1 VRAKQNRFSRAEA
14 EKHIRKKHARA
25 PAEVAE
31 LLADRISSRQWRE
44 AITIG
49 RAFAFVA
56 QAHVRHQMTD
66 YDRLLRIPGITREE
80 AQLIVNA
87 EVQAVIAS
95 WATLKA

>member
-1 VRAKQNRFSRAEA
+1 
-14 EKHIRKKHARA
+14 
-25 PAEVAE
+25 
-31 LLADRISSRQWRE
+31 
-44 AITIG
+44 
-49 RAFAFVA
+49 
-56 QAHVRHQMTD
+56 MTD